1 MSHLVAY
8 LTTSPDWPIL
18 RLLTIAYV
26 HDCFLHVFFSIP
38 PSFFASELDWCL
50 PAEDALW
57 NATSSQEWY
66 SLLPQPSPYGSA
78 ATRLTGLSIKDTL
91 GVLGDVRMPAHGLT
105 LPAFAHF
112 VLINSTL
119 SSILCLSGAQ
129 AAGASETSSDHREV
143 LGGKA
148 RDFALQY
155 TLHNWLQGWIRAPDG
170 SGAEKAEQEPLF
182 TRNAMPYYWL
192 AQATLVAQEDI
203 SGKPGLFVTPD
214 TRFRVLGQWLVHIR
228 NFLGSGQSDSAGL
241 WIELMKIISEDG
253 HGMRT
258 GAEGMQALRPD
269 L

>member
-1 MSHLVAY
+1 M
-8 LTTSPDWPIL
+8 
-18 RLLTIAYV
+18 

-57 NATSSQEWY
+57 NATSPQEWY
-66 SLLPQPSPYGSA
+66 ALLQQHSPYGSS
-78 ATRLTGLSIKDTL
+78 ATRLTGLSIKAALT
-91 GVLGDVRMPAHGLT
+91 VLGDVRMPTPGLT

-112 VLINSTL
+112 ILINSTL
-119 SSILCLSGAQ
+119 SSILSLTGVFG
-129 AAGASETSSDHREV
+129 AGASGPSADGREV
-143 LGGKA
+143 LGGKT

-170 SGAEKAEQEPLF
+170 PAPEKAEQEPLF

-192 AQATLVAQEDI
+192 AQATLVAMQEEVV
-203 SGKPGLFVTPD
+203 SGRGGFSVTPD
-214 TRFRVLGQWLVHIR
+214 ERFRVLGQWLVHIR
-228 NFLGSGQSDSAGL
+228 NFLQSGHSDSAGL

-253 HGMRT
+253 NGART